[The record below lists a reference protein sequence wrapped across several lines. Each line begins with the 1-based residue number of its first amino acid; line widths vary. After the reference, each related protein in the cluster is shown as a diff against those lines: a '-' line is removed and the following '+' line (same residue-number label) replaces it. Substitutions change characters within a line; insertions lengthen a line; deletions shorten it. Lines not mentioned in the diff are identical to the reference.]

1 MEISKP
7 AKAVLSL
14 RRCSFDVI
22 RNKITF
28 SASSQND
35 DQNTNTDLNK
45 NNKYSSLLKV
55 GPIPNCIQNLKTVAR
70 KPIISSKNVTQH
82 YMGNSLSHMPVYHK
96 VITITICNDVKT
108 EWKNNVLQDIKIILF
123 LLDCFKVL
131 NYFKNVAITDSD
143 GDFTYEDVFRRY
155 VRKYN
160 AFSAEFI
167 LKSMISLKHCL

>member
-28 SASSQND
+28 SASSPND
-35 DQNTNTDLNK
+35 NQNTNTDLNK

-96 VITITICNDVKT
+96 VITITISNDVKN
-108 EWKNNVLQDIKIILF
+108 EWNNQR
-123 LLDCFKVL
+123 
-131 NYFKNVAITDSD
+131 
-143 GDFTYEDVFRRY
+143 FTGY
-155 VRKYN
+155 
-160 AFSAEFI
+160 
-167 LKSMISLKHCL
+167 